1 MDKSELLVS
10 VAFDLFYRH
19 GVHAVGINR
28 LLEESGVAKKT
39 LYNHFASKEDLVAAT
54 VNYRHRQFYSWIEAR
69 LRRAPDA
76 ERAIYAFFDALDDWF
91 NEREPQLGPF
101 HGSYFT
107 NVSAE
112 YGDAEHPIHRLCAK
126 HKEAMG
132 RLITRQVSRLVS
144 DEQAVTLLANAVVF
158 LKEGAVVQAHVS
170 GDLNAAKKA
179 KAIAEELLKATLAE
193 E

>member
-28 LLEESGVAKKT
+28 LLEESGIAKKT

-54 VNYRHRQFYSWIEAR
+54 VDYRHRQFYAWMDAR
-69 LRRAPDA
+69 TRGAADG
-76 ERAIYAFFDALDDWF
+76 ESAIYALFDALDDWF
-91 NEREPQLGPF
+91 NDRDKEMGSF

-112 YGDAEHPIHRLCAK
+112 YGELDHPIHQRCAE
-126 HKEAMG
+126 HKKAIL
-132 RLITRQVSRLVS
+132 RLIVKHVGKIFS
-144 DEQAVTLLANAVVF
+144 DQKTVDLIAEAILL
-158 LKEGAVVQAHVS
+158 LKDGAVVQAHVR
-170 GDLNAAKKA
+170 GDLKAAVKA
-179 KAIAEELLKATLAE
+179 KEVVAELLKARLTR
-193 E
+193 